1 MEAQY
6 PLYPRLACVACPRP
20 RAGTKDAILGFVNWV
35 DGIVRRHGKTT
46 RAWHDELND
55 GAVLRANR
63 QILVEW
69 WVNISPLSDPQPP
82 TPSNCSLAA
91 TGS

>member
-1 MEAQY
+1 MPHRY
-6 PLYPRLACVACPRP
+6 GP